1 MIVRLF
7 NFSKVFGGQ
16 ERYAENLVET
26 LGKRGIQSQIFSD
39 TTTLKEVIKST
50 SKDDVTILNGN
61 AALYKFVFIKKKSF
75 WVYVQHSD
83 INDSQVSLWKIITRK
98 FLIKLLL
105 MRVDLVVRVC
115 NRALPDFY
123 APNKIKTIYNGVH
136 LPDRVHLSS
145 ISDGMVNLLMVGAVN
160 HNKNQRLVLDALAH
174 LRNCNLTIV
183 GSGPDLG
190 DLKEYAKQIGVSA
203 RVFWKGFE
211 TDIDK
216 FYRQADLLLL
226 LSFNEAF
233 PYVVL
238 ESMSHGTPVLSV
250 KVGGVPEILKHNSN
264 GWLLEDYETQS
275 LIDSVNHIISAP
287 DNYVQVAKS
296 ARKTIE
302 DNFTLDKVTNELIE
316 HIFKE

>member
-7 NFSKVFGGQ
+7 NFSNVFGGQ

-39 TTTLKEVIKST
+39 AVSLKEVVKST
-50 SKDDVTILNGN
+50 SKDDVIILNGN

-83 INDSQVSLWKIITRK
+83 INDSQVPLWKIITRK
-98 FLIKLLL
+98 CLIKLLL

-136 LPDRVHLSS
+136 LPDSVNLSC
-145 ISDGMVNLLMVGAVN
+145 ITQGVVNLLMVGAVN
-160 HNKNQRLVLDALAH
+160 HNKNQRLALDALVH
-174 LRNCNLTIV
+174 LHNCNLTIV
-183 GSGPDLG
+183 GSGPDLDG
-190 DLKEYAKQIGVSA
+190 LKEYAMQIGVSE

-216 FYRQADLLLL
+216 FYRQADLLLM

-238 ESMSHGTPVLSV
+238 ESMSHGTPVVST
-250 KVGGVPEILKHNSN
+250 KVGGVPEILKNNSN
-264 GWLLEDYETQS
+264 GWLLDSYETQS
-275 LIDSVNHIISAP
+275 LVHLVNHIISDP
-287 DNYVQVAKS
+287 ENYVRVAKS

-302 DNFTLDKVTNELIE
+302 DKFTLDKVTNELIE
-316 HIFKE
+316 HFFKG